1 MNFYGGIE
9 AGGTKF
15 NCIIA
20 ADPEHILAE
29 TRIPTTTP
37 EETLAQVVAW
47 FRASPVPLQ
56 AVGIG
61 SFGPVDPNPASPTY
75 GYITTTPKAGWQHTD
90 LAGAVQR
97 ALRVP
102 VAFDTDV
109 NAAALG
115 EWRWGAG
122 QGLDVVLYL
131 TVGTGVGGGAVV
143 HGHLLHGLMHPEM
156 GHIRLPRDGARD
168 PFPGVCPYH
177 GDCFEGLCSGPA
189 LRARWG
195 QDPATLPPDHPAWAL
210 QAHYTALALVNYI
223 CVLSPQRIILGGGVM
238 SNQFLFPLIRR
249 EVQALLNGY
258 IAQPEITAHIDRYI
272 VPPALG
278 ARAGVLGAV
287 ALAQRAVSAPDDHAA
302 SRSASATAPM

>member
-15 NCIIA
+15 NCTIA
-20 ADPEHILAE
+20 ADPAHILAE

-37 EETLAQVVAW
+37 QETLERVVAW
-47 FRASPVPLQ
+47 FREASVPLR
-56 AVGIG
+56 AIGIG

-75 GYITTTPKAGWQHTD
+75 GYITTTPKPGWQNTD
-90 LAGAVQR
+90 LAGTIQR
-97 ALRVP
+97 ALGVP
-102 VAFDTDV
+102 TAFDTDV

-131 TVGTGVGGGAVV
+131 TIGTGIGGGAVV
-143 HGHLLHGLMHPEM
+143 HGRLLHGLIHPEM
-156 GHIRLPRDGARD
+156 GHIRLPRDVERD

-189 LRARWG
+189 LRVRWG

-210 QAHYTALALVNYI
+210 QAHYIALALVNYI

-238 SNQFLFPLIRR
+238 SNSFLFPLIRR

-258 IAQPEITAHIDRYI
+258 IVHPDILEHIDRYI

-287 ALAQRAVSAPDDHAA
+287 ALAQQRLASPSDHVMP
-302 SRSASATAPM
+302 RSASATAPM